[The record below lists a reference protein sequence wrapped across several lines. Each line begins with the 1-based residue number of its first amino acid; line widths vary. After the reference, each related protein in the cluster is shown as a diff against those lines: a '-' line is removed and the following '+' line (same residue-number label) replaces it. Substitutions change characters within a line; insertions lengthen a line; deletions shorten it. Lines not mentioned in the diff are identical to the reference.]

1 LVARSGSS
9 FEKKKLKN
17 DKELRIP
24 TVGPQ
29 WYHTVCHRVMAFPG
43 NYSMGLVFRGMT
55 FDISWHLLYAALGW
69 CWFSSRQSF

>member
-1 LVARSGSS
+1 LDLSHPGTPENALVARSGSS

-29 WYHTVCHRVMAFPG
+29 
-43 NYSMGLVFRGMT
+43 
-55 FDISWHLLYAALGW
+55 
-69 CWFSSRQSF
+69 